1 MMFGRKKLYSSVL
14 TAGLV
19 LAGIGSAGAIETQA
33 RNAILMD
40 YDTGQYLYVKDHEK
54 MVPPASMSKLMTVNM
69 IFEKLKDG
77 SLSLDDTFTV
87 SERAW
92 KLGGAASG
100 GSTMFLKIG
109 EKVRVEDILKGI
121 LIQSGN
127 DACIVAAENLA
138 GSEDDFAEMMNKR
151 ARELGLNNS
160 SFANSTGL
168 PHPDQKMSVEDLA
181 KLARHII
188 KEFPEFYHIF
198 SEKYYTHNNIT
209 QGNRN
214 PLLYS
219 MPNAD
224 GLKTGH
230 TEEAG
235 FCLTASAQK
244 GERRLIEV
252 MTGMNSN
259 KERSEEAE
267 RLMEW
272 GFREFNNYNLLNK
285 GQTIAEIPVVF
296 GSEKQV
302 RLVVPET
309 VKRTLKKSQAP
320 KIKMTAVYDKP
331 VKAPVAA
338 GDKLGE
344 VRIELDGQ
352 EMENLPLV
360 ADRNVEKLGFF
371 GRIGQNLK
379 YLLFGAE

>member
-19 LAGIGSAGAIETQA
+19 LAGIGSAAAIETQA

-151 ARELGLNNS
+151 ARELGLDNS

-235 FCLTASAQK
+235 FCLTASAKK

-296 GSEKQV
+296 GGEKQV

-338 GDKLGE
+338 VDKLGE

>member
-1 MMFGRKKLYSSVL
+1 MAEKKLYSSVL

-19 LAGIGSAGAIETQA
+19 LAGIGSAVAIETQA

-151 ARELGLNNS
+151 ARELGLDNS

>member
-1 MMFGRKKLYSSVL
+1 MSFRTKLYTSVI
-14 TAGLV
+14 AGAFI
-19 LAGIGSAGAIETQA
+19 LAGAGQALAIETTA
-33 RNAILMD
+33 RNVILTD
-40 YDTGQYLYVKDHEK
+40 YDTGQILFAKDHQK
-54 MVPPASMSKLMTVNM
+54 MVPPASMSKLMTVYI
-69 IFEKLKDG
+69 IFSKLKDG

-87 SERAW
+87 SENAW
-92 KLGGAASG
+92 RKGGAASG
-100 GSTMFLKIG
+100 GSTMFLNIG
-109 EKVRVEDILKGI
+109 EEVRVEDLIKGI
-121 LIQSGN
+121 IIQSGN

-138 GSEDDFAEMMNKR
+138 GSEDDFAVLMNKT
-151 ARELGLNNS
+151 AKKLGMNNS
-160 SFANSTGL
+160 SFMNATGL
-168 PHPDQKMSVEDLA
+168 PDPNHRMSVEDLA
-181 KLARHII
+181 KLARLII
-188 KEFPEFYHIF
+188 SEFPGYYYLF
-198 SEKYYTHNNIT
+198 SQKTFTHNNIT

-219 MPNAD
+219 MPGAD

-235 FCLTASAQK
+235 FCLTASAKK